1 MFSPYGYGYGYG
13 YGFRMDSGYIWVL
26 IALGLSML
34 ASFWVSSTFR
44 KYSNV
49 PSSMTGAQAAR
60 YVLDK
65 NGLQNVRI
73 VKIPGNLSD
82 NYNPVTKVL
91 SLSESTY
98 DNRSAAAV
106 GVACHEV
113 GHAIQDAKHYLP
125 NRIRAA
131 LVPVVNLGSTA
142 AIPLFIAGLIFDW
155 TGLMW
160 AGIILF
166 SLTLLFGLVT
176 LPVEFNASNRALNT
190 LKTDPSFTK
199 SDYNGAKK
207 VLTAA
212 ASTYLASVFLSLA
225 QLLRYIGLANRNDRN
240 R

>member
-1 MFSPYGYGYGYG
+1 MYPFGYYG
-13 YGFRMDSGYIWVL
+13 YGFHFDRGYLWVL

-34 ASFWVSSTFR
+34 ASMWVNSTFR

-60 YVLDK
+60 YILDK
-65 NGLQNVRI
+65 NGLSNVRI
-73 VKIPGNLSD
+73 VRVSGNLTD

-91 SLSESTY
+91 SLSDSTY
-98 DNRSAAAV
+98 DSRSAAAV

-113 GHAIQDAKHYLP
+113 GHAIQDARHYLP

-131 LVPVVNLGSTA
+131 LVPVVNIGSSA
-142 AIPLFIAGLIFDW
+142 AIPLFILGLILDMS
-155 TGLMW
+155 GLMW
-160 AGIILF
+160 LGIILF

-176 LPVEFNASNRALNT
+176 LPVEFNASNRALQT
-190 LKTDPSFTK
+190 LRSDPSFTR
-199 SDYNGAKK
+199 SDYEGAKK

-225 QLLRYIGLANRNDRN
+225 QLLRYIGMANSSSNRRN
-240 R
+240 